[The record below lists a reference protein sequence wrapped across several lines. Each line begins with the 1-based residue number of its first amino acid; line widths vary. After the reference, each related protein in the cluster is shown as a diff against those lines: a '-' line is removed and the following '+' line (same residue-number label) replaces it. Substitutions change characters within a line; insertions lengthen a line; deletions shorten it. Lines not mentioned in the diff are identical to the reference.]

1 MAKIRHLVSF
11 CTGRFMNL
19 SRVSDDTKRMYQF
32 PEYSLGERIADGCI
46 HVLGVGASLVAAI
59 VLIVMARTMPTSW
72 VVSIVIYSVG
82 LVAVFAFSAS
92 YNLVNWPPLKAIL
105 RRFDHA
111 AIYLKIAGTYTPFA
125 VVMGGVYG
133 YALLTVLWLITIF
146 GMANKLIWPEHFF
159 RTSNALY
166 LAEGWSGLFAIGPM
180 IAALS
185 SQTLLLI
192 LIGGFLYSI
201 GIIFHIS
208 HRLPYHN
215 AIWHGFVLAASACHY
230 AAVVSAL
237 L

>member
-1 MAKIRHLVSF
+1 MH
-11 CTGRFMNL
+11 
-19 SRVSDDTKRMYQF
+19 QF
-32 PEYSLGERIADGCI
+32 PEYSLGERIADACI
-46 HVLGVGASLVAAI
+46 HVLGVIASLVAAI
-59 VLIVMARTMPTSW
+59 ILIVMANEMPVSW
-72 VVSIVIYSVG
+72 GVSVVIYSIG
-82 LVAVFAFSAS
+82 LVAVFVFSAS
-92 YNLVNWPPLKAIL
+92 YNLVNWPPLKAVL

-133 YALLTVLWLITIF
+133 YVLLTTLWLITTF
-146 GMANKLIWPEHFF
+146 GMANKLFWPEHLF
-159 RTSNALY
+159 RTSNVLY
-166 LAEGWSGLFAIGPM
+166 LAEGWAGLITIGPL

-192 LIGGFLYSI
+192 LIGGVLYSI

-215 AIWHGFVLAASACHY
+215 AIWHGFVLAASGCHY